1 VNSAPGER
9 VVALVVSH
17 DGARWLPSVI
27 SGIQG
32 QRVSP
37 GRVVGV
43 DTGSK
48 DASADQLE
56 AAFGAPCVVRAPSST
71 SFPVAVRLGLE
82 HADRQPRRPADEGE
96 WVWILHDDANP
107 APDALAELLA
117 AAEADPEADVLGP
130 KLREW
135 PSLRRLLEV
144 GVTISGTGRRET
156 GLERGE
162 YDQGQHDDVRRVLAV
177 NTAGMLVRRSVLEEL
192 GGFDEQL
199 AVFGNDIDFGWRAAA
214 AGHKTII
221 VPSAVVFHVEAAH
234 RGVRRTPLTGR
245 HTHYQERRAAL
256 YTLLVN
262 ARGRSLPWQVVR
274 LGMGTLLRVVGFLLV
289 RSVGQALD
297 ELAALVSLYGSP
309 RQILAARRE
318 RRRQRQAVRAA
329 GHDEVR
335 GLLAP
340 WWLPYRH
347 GLDVVSDLVTALT
360 LQAQDVAE
368 RRRAAAAAAEL
379 EHTIKPRRPTH
390 DKTLADDDEGPEA
403 DSGLVARFLT
413 NPVALGLALFVVLV
427 LFGARE
433 AIGPV
438 SGGGLSAAPADAREL
453 WRLHTE
459 SWHALG
465 QGTAVPAPPYVV
477 VLAALGAVLGSSA
490 SAAVSAILLLAVPV
504 ALWGAWRFLRV
515 VGHLSDAA
523 GAPRWL
529 LAVASCTY
537 ALVPVVS
544 GAWGDGRLG
553 IVVVTAVL
561 PWLGHAALG
570 FADPEPD
577 RRWRA
582 AWRSGVL
589 LALVAAFTPVAW
601 FFAVA
606 LCAALVGVGFGI
618 APALMRDRSVW
629 GPPATMLACV
639 PLLLSPW
646 WLPAIVH
653 GAARSLLLDSGRL
666 PEPDLGFQEL
676 LGGRLPGDLGAPWWL
691 GLALLVM
698 AVAALIPSR
707 SRIPVLVVWIVALV
721 AAATSA
727 ALSAVRLDLPIGEA
741 RPGLGFFLV
750 VLRGAFVVAAFLAIH
765 GLATRARRTG
775 TPLRRLL
782 PVALT
787 GVAAVVPVLGLAW
800 FVLEGPGQL
809 TDDRDTGIPA
819 YMVQD
824 ALRGPAHGILVI
836 RGSVDEGLT
845 YAVRRGDGVTLGED
859 EILAATP
866 ADAAFDDVVQDLTS
880 QPRAE
885 VVAKLA
891 DAGIKYVVLP
901 APADGDVAA
910 GLDASAGLDQAS
922 AEDRSTRAWQVSR
935 AVDEQAL
942 AGPDSWLRVALLV
955 VQGVA
960 LLVVL
965 VLCAPTSAQARRRAE
980 ADTEADPLPARG
992 AA

>member
-1 VNSAPGER
+1 MNPAPGER

-27 SGIQG
+27 AGLQG
-32 QRVSP
+32 QRTAP
-37 GRVVGV
+37 GRVVAV

-48 DASADQLE
+48 DASADLLE
-56 AAFGAPCVVRAPSST
+56 SAFGADAVVRAPSST

-82 HADRQPRRPADEGE
+82 HLGDSD

-107 APDALAELLA
+107 APDALGALLA
-117 AAEADPEADVLGP
+117 AADADPEADVLGP

-156 GLERGE
+156 GLERSE
-162 YDQGQHDDVRRVLAV
+162 YDQGQHDDVRTVLAV

-199 AVFGNDIDFGWRAAA
+199 PVFGNDIDFGWRAAA
-214 AGHKTII
+214 AGHKTVV
-221 VPSAVVFHVEAAH
+221 VPAAVVFHAEAAH

-245 HTHYQERRAAL
+245 HTHYQERRAAM
-256 YTLLVN
+256 YTLLAN
-262 ARGRSLPWQVVR
+262 AGGRSLPWQVVR
-274 LGMGTLLRVVGFLLV
+274 LGLGTLLRVIGFLLV
-289 RSVGQALD
+289 RAVGQALD

-309 RQILAARRE
+309 GQVLAARRE
-318 RRRQRQAVRAA
+318 RRRRRTDIS
-329 GHDEVR
+329 GREHDVR

-347 GLDVVSDLVTALT
+347 GLDTVSDLVTAVT

-368 RRRAAAAAAEL
+368 RRRAAAAAAEVD
-379 EHTIKPRRPTH
+379 HPVTPRRVTPV
-390 DKTLADDDEGPEA
+390 DEDDGPAE
-403 DSGLVARFLT
+403 DTGLVARFLT
-413 NPVALGLALFVVLV
+413 NPVALGLAAFVLLV

-438 SGGGLSAAPADAREL
+438 SGGGLSAAPAAARDL
-453 WRLHTE
+453 WDLQNE

-465 QGTAVPAPPYVV
+465 QGTAVPAPPYVLP
-477 VLAALGAVLGSSA
+477 LAILATLLGGSV
-490 SAAVSAILLLAVPV
+490 SAAVSTILLLAVPV

-515 VGHLSDAA
+515 VGRLSDAA

-529 LAVASCTY
+529 LIVAACTY

-582 AWRSGVL
+582 AWRSGLL

-601 FFAVA
+601 FFATALVVA
-606 LCAALVGVGFGI
+606 IVGVGLAV
-618 APALMRDRSVW
+618 APSAVRATTAW
-629 GPPATMLACV
+629 GPPATMLAAV
-639 PLLLSPW
+639 PLLLAPW
-646 WLPAIVH
+646 WLPALVH
-653 GAARSLLLDSGRL
+653 DSARSLLIDTGRL
-666 PEPDLGFQEL
+666 PGPNLGFDEL
-676 LGGRLPGDLGAPWWL
+676 VAGRLPGDLGAPWWL
-691 GLALLVM
+691 GIAMVVM
-698 AVAALIPSR
+698 AVLALIPSR
-707 SRIPVLVVWIVALV
+707 TRIPVLVVWIVALV

-727 ALSAVRLDLPIGEA
+727 VLGAVHLDLPVGEV

-750 VLRGAFVVAAFLAIH
+750 VLRGAFVVAAFIAIH

-775 TPLRRLL
+775 TTLRRLV

-787 GVAAVVPVLGLAW
+787 VVAAVVPVLGLAW
-800 FVLEGPGQL
+800 FVLEGPGEL

-836 RGSVDEGLT
+836 RGSVDEGLS
-845 YAVRRGDGVTLGED
+845 YAVRRGDGVTIGED

-866 ADAAFDDVVQDLTS
+866 TDADFDAMVQALTS
-880 QPRAE
+880 RPRAA
-885 VVAKLA
+885 VVAQLA
-891 DAGIKYVVLP
+891 ADGIQYVVLP
-901 APADGDVAA
+901 SPADGTVAA
-910 GLDASAGLDQAS
+910 GLDASGGLDQAS

-935 AVDEQAL
+935 PVDEDAL
-942 AGPDSWLRVALLV
+942 DGPTSWFRVALLV
-955 VQGVA
+955 LQGVA
-960 LLVVL
+960 VLVVL
-965 VLCAPTSAQARRRAE
+965 VLCAPTSERARARRAE
-980 ADTEADPLPARG
+980 AQS
-992 AA
+992 

>member
-1 VNSAPGER
+1 VNPPPGER

-27 SGIQG
+27 AGLQG
-32 QRVSP
+32 QRVVP
-37 GRVVGV
+37 GRVLAV

-48 DASADQLE
+48 DASAQLLE
-56 AAFGAPCVVRAPSST
+56 SAFGAGAVVRETPGT
-71 SFPVAVRLGLE
+71 SFPVAVRRGLE
-82 HADRQPRRPADEGE
+82 RLAEDGTDGVE

-107 APDALAELLA
+107 GADALAELLA
-117 AAEADPEADVLGP
+117 VVAADPDADVLGP

-156 GLERGE
+156 GLERSE

-199 AVFGNDIDFGWRAAA
+199 PVFGNDIDFGWRAAA
-214 AGHKTII
+214 AGHKTVV
-221 VPSAVVFHVEAAH
+221 VPSAVVFHAEAAH

-256 YTLLVN
+256 YTLLAN
-262 ARGRSLPWQVVR
+262 ARARSLPWQVLR
-274 LGMGTLLRVVGFLLV
+274 LGLGSLLRVAGLLLV
-289 RSVGQALD
+289 RAVGQALD

-309 RQILAARRE
+309 GRLVAARRE
-318 RRRQRQAVRAA
+318 RRRRRPT
-329 GHDEVR
+329 GRPDHEHEVR

-347 GLDVVSDLVTALT
+347 GLDVVSDLVTALS

-368 RRRAAAAAAEL
+368 RRRAAAAAAEVA
-379 EHTIKPRRPTH
+379 HPVTVRRSVPV
-390 DKTLADDDEGPEA
+390 DDDEGPEA
-403 DSGLVARFLT
+403 DTGLVARFLT
-413 NPVALGLALFVVLV
+413 SPVALGLAVFVLLV

-433 AIGPV
+433 AVGPV
-438 SGGGLSAAPADAREL
+438 SGGGLSAAPAAAGDL
-453 WRLHTE
+453 WRLQDE

-465 QGTAVPAPPYVV
+465 QGTGVPAPAYVLPMAL
-477 VLAALGAVLGSSA
+477 LATVLGGSVA
-490 SAAVSAILLLAVPV
+490 AAVSAILLLAVPV

-529 LAVASCTY
+529 LAVAASTY

-553 IVVVTAVL
+553 IVLVAAVL

-570 FADPEPD
+570 LADPEPD
-577 RRWRA
+577 GRWRS
-582 AWRSGVL
+582 AWRAGLL
-589 LALVAAFTPVAW
+589 LALVTAFTPVAW

-606 LCAALVGVGFGI
+606 LGIAIVGVGFGVV
-618 APALMRDRSVW
+618 PALMRDRSVW

-639 PLLLSPW
+639 PLLLAPW
-646 WLPAIVH
+646 WVPAVAH
-653 GAARSLLLDSGRL
+653 GATRSLLLDSGRL
-666 PEPDLGFQEL
+666 PAPNLGFDEL
-676 LGGRLPGDLGAPWWL
+676 LAGRLPGGLGAPWLL
-691 GLALLVM
+691 GLGLVAM
-698 AVAALIPSR
+698 AVLALVPSR
-707 SRIPVLVVWIVALV
+707 TRIPVLVVWLVALV

-727 ALSAVRLDLPIGEA
+727 ALGAVALDLPVGEA
-741 RPGLGFFLV
+741 RPGLGFFLLA
-750 VLRGAFVVAAFLAIH
+750 LRGAFVVAAFIAIH

-782 PVALT
+782 PVAMT
-787 GVAAVVPVLGLAW
+787 VVAALVPLGGLGW
-800 FVLEGPGQL
+800 FVLEGPGEL

-836 RGSVDEGLT
+836 RGSVEEGLT

-866 ADAAFDDVVQDLTS
+866 VDTGFDADVQILTS
-880 QPRAE
+880 RPRAA
-885 VVAKLA
+885 VIARLA
-891 DAGIKYVVLP
+891 DEGIQYVVLP
-901 APADGDVAA
+901 APADGRVAA
-910 GLDASAGLDQAS
+910 GLDASGGLEQAS
-922 AEDRSTRAWQVSR
+922 AEDRSTRAWQVR
-935 AVDEQAL
+935 RPVDEDAL
-942 AGPDSWLRVALLV
+942 AGPGSRLRVALLV
-955 VQGVA
+955 LQGLAIV
-960 LLVVL
+960 VVL
-965 VLCAPTSAQARRRAE
+965 VLCAPTTERSRARRPGERKE
-980 ADTEADPLPARG
+980 AG
-992 AA
+992 G